1 MPEYKTELYTD
12 VNNPQ
17 YTFHKLFIDG
27 VCYFD
32 EFLQKISHNASD
44 KKLFN
49 YIISYM
55 DNLTDQNRFPKTKF
69 NHIEDKDRSDLFEF
83 KKDRLRVY
91 VIKQKPNFFIVI
103 AGYKGTQKKDIKKLK
118 SLIKDFTK

>member
-1 MPEYKTELYTD
+1 
-12 VNNPQ
+12 
-17 YTFHKLFIDG
+17 
-27 VCYFD
+27 
-32 EFLQKISHNASD
+32 
-44 KKLFN
+44 
-49 YIISYM
+49 M